1 MFTDEELKNIGVVKN
16 QTTISDD
23 ELKNL
28 EIIRF
33 GQSNYYFVNPI
44 AFHPYYRNTE
54 IKINKSEKP
63 ITHQSLMKKIFELGR
78 KQGFEEGI
86 DEATGLSY
94 ENKSIKLLR
103 EAIEK
108 LHSKNTKKKQQKIY
122 NP

>member
-1 MFTDEELKNIGVVKN
+1 MLTDEELKNIGVVKN

-33 GQSNYYFVNPI
+33 GQSNYYYVNPV
-44 AFHPYYRNTE
+44 ANHYRNTE

-63 ITHQSLMKKIFELGR
+63 ITYQSLMKKIFELGR

-108 LHSKNTKKKQQKIY
+108 VTFKEYKKKQQKIY